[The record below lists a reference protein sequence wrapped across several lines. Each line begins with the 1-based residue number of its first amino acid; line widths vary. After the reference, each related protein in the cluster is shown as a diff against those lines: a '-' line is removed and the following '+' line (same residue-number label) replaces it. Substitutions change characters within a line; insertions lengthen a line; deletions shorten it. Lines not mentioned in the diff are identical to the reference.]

1 MEPSENPRLRFMPRL
16 GQTKNTEQKN
26 IMYDF
31 LFESPLYIGGLGLV
45 VTILTAYGWLQTGN
59 PIALRSA
66 VGLLIATVVLVAVN
80 LFVVTD
86 REAIRQYLLD
96 TAAEL
101 QRNEVAKVKT
111 RIHPDATQMILNL
124 MAELPSIRFTTV
136 RIKSFHAIDLS
147 PARNPSSVTVRMNA
161 VVEGERLGQQ
171 GTVPRWVRVNLEKYQ
186 GQWKIVDYDH
196 REPHY
201 EMLNEEGR
209 SRLDSYRR

>member
-1 MEPSENPRLRFMPRL
+1 MPRL

>member
-1 MEPSENPRLRFMPRL
+1 MEPSENPRLRFKPRR
-16 GQTKNTEQKN
+16 GRKKNTEQKN

-31 LFESPLYIGGLGLV
+31 LFESPLYVGGLGLV

-66 VGLLIATVVLVAVN
+66 VGILIATVALVAMN

-101 QRNEVAKVKT
+101 QRNEVAKVKN

-147 PARNPSSVTVRMNA
+147 PARNPSSITVRMNA
-161 VVEGERLGQQ
+161 VVEGERFGQH